1 MRLLTLSV
9 WVGKRIRRA
18 KVEKTHGPEIKT
30 SKRGR
35 GGKKKKKGKGGEKKK
50 GKKQLLATSQLMLSQ
65 SLSNGE

>member
-1 MRLLTLSV
+1 M
-9 WVGKRIRRA
+9 
-18 KVEKTHGPEIKT
+18 EKTHGPEIKT

-35 GGKKKKKGKGGEKKK
+35 GGKKKKGKGGEKKK